1 MSFCTEVKTELTNI
15 SANDCCSV
23 ACCYGMLLF
32 GRNFSYKEIL
42 YRSENEFVAKF
53 YAKALKKHFAILP
66 SQKVGG
72 QKVKN
77 YSVYIKEAHLC
88 KMVMEAFGYNQ
99 GDRLYI
105 NGDVF
110 KKECCFGAFV
120 RGAFLVCGQMSDPF
134 KNYHV
139 EFVIRDLSLA
149 LEFYHLLTEYG
160 LSPKR
165 SMRRNS
171 MVIYFNQSETIE
183 EILTLMGAT
192 SKVFEV
198 IDVQIAKTIRN
209 AENRKQNLDIGNIDK
224 QVEASIAQRKA
235 IEYLIENGYFEGLDE
250 SLKASANLRLKYPNA
265 SLLELCKLSEESLT
279 RSGLNHRLKK
289 IMEIAKQ
296 KKEKMN
302 G

>member
-1 MSFCTEVKTELTNI
+1 MSFCTEVKTELCNI

-72 QKVKN
+72 EKVKN
-77 YSVYIKEAHLC
+77 YSVYIKEANLC
-88 KMVMEAFGYNQ
+88 KMVMEAFGYKQ

-110 KKECCFGAFV
+110 KKECCFGSFV
-120 RGAFLVCGQMSDPF
+120 RGVFLVCGQMSDPF

-149 LEFYHLLTEYG
+149 LQFYHLLVENG

-209 AENRKQNLDIGNIDK
+209 KENRKQNLDIGNIDK
-224 QVEASIAQRKA
+224 VVEASIAQRKA
-235 IEYLIENGYFEGLDE
+235 IEYLIKTNHFETLDE
-250 SLKASANLRLKYPNA
+250 PLKNSAKLRLNYPNA
-265 SLLELCKLSEESLT
+265 SLSELCKLSEEAIT

-289 IMEIAKQ
+289 ITEIANQIKQ
-296 KKEKMN
+296 EK